1 MKDLIPDK
9 KLTLESIQNDPE
21 IAVVSDEIS
30 TREELIETFT
40 KYCKLSRPNRRYS
53 DYYSVKLF
61 GCNVPNMLF
70 NMSYLF
76 KVETPFPVNETFLV
90 SEPDL
95 YYNKTAF
102 DEGIVNLCFVIGYSG
117 SGKSTLTREYEGE
130 GLEKVELDDLVCA
143 KDHFTLKEI
152 KKMSELL
159 YSFFSGE
166 GSKYYISREERPVFA
181 NHAEVFVEFIKYAQ
195 KYASEHKDK
204 RFILE
209 GIWTYL
215 FFDDPSVFDKY
226 AVFMKGTSLVKSK
239 FRRMIRE
246 SENSISTSIDRFF
259 DFGIYAA
266 DTTFRDVNVD
276 KWRRHFE
283 KKKATVIKLEDNRFT
298 LLAQNIMKRM
308 NAVNDCFVHGNKA
321 GIKRIMKRTSENKR
335 MDMTEKAVIVE
346 ECKRALADLKLIA

>member
-1 MKDLIPDK
+1 MKELIPDK
-9 KLTLESIQNDPE
+9 KLTLESLQNDPE
-21 IAVVSDEIS
+21 IAVISDEIS

-40 KYCKLSRPNRRYS
+40 KYLKLSRPNRRYS

-70 NMSYLF
+70 NMSYRF
-76 KVETPFPVNETFLV
+76 KIDPPFPVNETFLV
-90 SEPDL
+90 TEPDL
-95 YYNKTAF
+95 YYNKQAF
-102 DEGIVNLCFVIGYSG
+102 DEDKVNLCFVIGYSG
-117 SGKSTLTREYEGE
+117 SGKSYLTREYDGDR
-130 GLEKVELDDLVCA
+130 LEKVELDDLVCA
-143 KDHFTLKEI
+143 KDHFTLEELKE
-152 KKMSELL
+152 MGDLL
-159 YSFFSGE
+159 YAFFSGE
-166 GSKYYISREERPVFA
+166 GSKYYISRDERPVFA
-181 NHAEVFVEFIKYAQ
+181 NHAEVFVEFIMFAMAYAE
-195 KYASEHKDK
+195 EHKDRK
-204 RFILE
+204 FILE

-215 FFDDPSVFDKY
+215 FFDDPSKFDKY

-283 KKKATVIKLEDNRFT
+283 KKKATVMKLEDNRYT

-346 ECKRALADLKLIA
+346 ECKRALADFK